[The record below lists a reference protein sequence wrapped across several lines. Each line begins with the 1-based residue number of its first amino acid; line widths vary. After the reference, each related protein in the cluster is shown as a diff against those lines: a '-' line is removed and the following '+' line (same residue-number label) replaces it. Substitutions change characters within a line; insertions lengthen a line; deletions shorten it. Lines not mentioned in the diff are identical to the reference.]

1 MRKIIMV
8 AACCCVYS
16 LCYGEEPAGNVPAE
30 GGTPVVVAQQA
41 APADEGQKCDY
52 LTEIF
57 GSADACGKMTYHHL
71 NYSILGAHDI
81 KMQASF
87 KYRLVEKKKLFLTVT
102 ARLFWGIYEQS
113 NPLTDIEF
121 NPELFY
127 RFDGNKDGL
136 ISADAGFYH
145 LSNGRDS
152 TASRAWD
159 QLFVRFNA
167 HPVKEPFDLFW
178 VTNVFATINKS
189 DYNADIYRYSGFW
202 DTKLL
207 AHQLLGRSGENL
219 DLEFKLTSGKNGV
232 PFDRGS
238 IQLGAKYKVPG
249 GLNPYLYAEY
259 FKGYAE
265 TILDYNKR
273 SEELRAGIAFYY

>member
-1 MRKIIMV
+1 MRKFILV

-16 LCYGEEPAGNVPAE
+16 LCYGEQPAGTVPAE
-30 GGTPVVVAQQA
+30 GGAPVVTAQQEA
-41 APADEGQKCDY
+41 KVDEGQKCDY
-52 LTEIF
+52 LTNVF
-57 GSADACGKMTYHHL
+57 GSADECGNMTYHHL

-87 KYRLVEKKKLFLTVT
+87 KYRLVEKQKLFLTATV
-102 ARLFWGIYEQS
+102 RLFWGIYDQS
-113 NPLTDIEF
+113 NPLTDIDF

-136 ISADAGFYH
+136 ISTDAGYYH

-167 HPVKEPFDLFW
+167 HPVAQPFDLLW
-178 VTNVFATINKS
+178 VTSFYATINKS
-189 DYNADIYRYSGFW
+189 DYNADINRYSGFW
-202 DTKLL
+202 DTQLL
-207 AHQLLGRSGENL
+207 ARQVLGRSGENL
-219 DLEFKLTSGKNGV
+219 DLEFKLTAGKNGV
-232 PFDRGS
+232 PFDKGS
-238 IQLGAKYKVPG
+238 ILVGAKYKVPG

-259 FKGYAE
+259 FKGYNE
-265 TILDYNKR
+265 SILDYKKR
-273 SEELRAGIAFYY
+273 SEELRGGIAFYY